1 MKKVSSSPVD
11 TGKPHAWVV
20 NSKDRGR
27 KSIKAG
33 NKIYLEDGQEFEI
46 ELHNPM
52 KENVLADIRV
62 NGQSVSQSGLVIRP
76 GQRFYLDCFVDDKK
90 KFIYKTYE
98 VEDTKES
105 KEAIENNGFVE
116 VYFYKEDVPNFK
128 NIFKYRDIYIDRYH
142 YVDRWP
148 YYPYWSNGPYTYPNI
163 VFGSTTT
170 TPLSTY
176 TNTISNCDFNCDTFN
191 VSSSSLSSNVSYTAN
206 SFYNSKSMNETMSGG
221 SGIPAQSSIKNIET
235 GRIEKGDKS
244 KQEFVEVDMNFESYV
259 LSQVVYQI
267 LPASQK
273 PVETNEIKTQ
283 VNFCPNCGRKVSDK
297 ENFCSGCGE
306 RLK

>member
-20 NSKDRGR
+20 SSKDRGR

-33 NKIYLEDGQEFEI
+33 NKIYLDDGQEFEI
-46 ELHNPM
+46 ELHNPL

-62 NGQSVSQSGLVIRP
+62 NGQSVSESGLVIRP
-76 GQRFYLDCFVDDKK
+76 GQRFYLDCFVEDKK
-90 KFIYKTYE
+90 KFVFRTYD
-98 VEDTKES
+98 VEDTAES
-105 KEAIENNGFVE
+105 KEAIANNGFVE
-116 VYFYKEDVPNFK
+116 VFFYKEDVPHFK
-128 NIFKYRDIYIDRYH
+128 NFPKFRDIYINRYH

-148 YYPYWSNGPYTYPNI
+148 YWYYDYTTPYTYTNI

-170 TPLSTY
+170 NPLGTFT
-176 TNTISNCDFNCDTFN
+176 TNTINNMSTNDTFSCSTFN
-191 VSSSSLSSNVSYTAN
+191 TSNVSYTAN
-206 SFYNSKSMNETMSGG
+206 SFYNSKSIDESAMGG
-221 SGIPAQSSIKNIET
+221 GASAQSFNKIET
-235 GRIEKGDKS
+235 GRIEKGEKS

-259 LSQVVYQI
+259 LSQVVYQL
-267 LPASQK
+267 LPTSQK
-273 PVETNEIKTQ
+273 PVETSEIKTS

-306 RLK
+306 KLK